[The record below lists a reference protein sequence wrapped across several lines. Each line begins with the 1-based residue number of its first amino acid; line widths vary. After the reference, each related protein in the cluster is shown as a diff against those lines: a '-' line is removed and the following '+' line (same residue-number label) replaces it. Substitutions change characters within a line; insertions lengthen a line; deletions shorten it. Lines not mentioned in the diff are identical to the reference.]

1 MFKIADQMKLSKK
14 HIVIA
19 SPFLIVLANFAVA
32 LTFGKIIGK
41 WAFIPMVLIG
51 WSVWSFLI
59 LKYGGINSIKKWLGK
74 PKGGFGWGI
83 LAVLIGLITLPL
95 FVRHHELLN
104 GWTIWLPWILLALI
118 NPWIEE
124 FYWRGL
130 LLDYTKNW
138 PNWIPVLFVSILFA
152 LNHIAF
158 GINSNVNSG
167 IEIVISTFIMGVVW
181 AIIYKKTK
189 SLRWAILS
197 HFLIDFFG
205 VSSVAFLDLFEKAS
219 F

>member
-1 MFKIADQMKLSKK
+1 MKLTKK

-19 SPFLIVLANFAVA
+19 SPFLIILANFGVA
-32 LTFGKIIGK
+32 LAFGKIIGK
-41 WAFIPMVLIG
+41 WTFIPMVLIG
-51 WSVWSFLI
+51 WTVWSFFI
-59 LKYGGINSIKKWLGK
+59 LKYGGIDSIKKWLGN
-74 PKGGFGWGI
+74 PKSGIGWGI
-83 LAVLIGLITLPL
+83 LAVIIGLITLPL
-95 FVRHHELLN
+95 FLRHHGLLV

-138 PNWIPVLFVSILFA
+138 PNWISVLFVSLLFA
-152 LNHIAF
+152 SNHIAF

-167 IEIVISTFIMGVVW
+167 FEIVISTFIMGVAW
-181 AIIYKKTK
+181 AVIYKKTK
-189 SLRWAILS
+189 SLRWTIFS